1 MITKCRD
8 SQLHK
13 LNDYKHETNLTK
25 HEFLLPLETCL
36 FKKIMSSS
44 LHVPKK
50 SLSPN
55 DLLFPSPTKRTF
67 PTMAR
72 PQLSTYPNL
81 GEWAKET
88 LHYQQAVKIGHT
100 IKISGQGSP
109 SSIPSHPIISFR
121 PIHWSPS
128 NNPLQG
134 GWDPNAATISIPSD
148 LDAEIAQAFSNVEL
162 ALKTAGGEG
171 WKQVYS
177 VRSYHIPVDE
187 GATGI
192 MAKNLREWCG
202 VDHRPVW
209 TAVGVSS
216 LGAEGMRV
224 EIEVE
229 AWVG

>member
-1 MITKCRD
+1 MGKG
-8 SQLHK
+8 
-13 LNDYKHETNLTK
+13 NPP
-25 HEFLLPLETCL
+25 LPTSRENRQHDQDLRPR
-36 FKKIMSSS
+36 FAIFPSII
-44 LHVPKK
+44 P
-50 SLSPN
+50 SLSVH
-55 DLLFPSPTKRTF
+55 PS
-67 PTMAR
+67 
-72 PQLSTYPNL
+72 
-81 GEWAKET
+81 
-88 LHYQQAVKIGHT
+88 I
-100 IKISGQGSP
+100 
-109 SSIPSHPIISFR
+109 HP
-121 PIHWSPS
+121 HS
-128 NNPLQG
+128 NHPLQG

-187 GATGI
+187 GATGV

-202 VDHRPVW
+202 ADHRPVW